1 METEQAWELLEKAGL
16 GNHFTEPGLA
26 SLLEYFDDGLNE
38 DEGESYEFDAVQV
51 CKDWKEYGTGCKYS
65 FEDLRQD
72 FKEVLSGERLTDE
85 DYIEKL
91 VERLDDTQTQWI
103 FPYNDNIILSTF
115 WG

>member
-38 DEGESYEFDAVQV
+38 DDGESYEFDAVQV

-72 FKEVLSGERLTDE
+72 FRGTLEDDTLSDE
-85 DYIEKL
+85 EYIEKL
-91 VERLDDTQTQWI
+91 VEKLEDTQTQWV
-103 FPYNDNIILSTF
+103 FPWNNNIILSTF

>member
-16 GNHFTEPGLA
+16 GNHFTEPGLT

-38 DEGESYEFDAVQV
+38 DDGESYEFDAVQV
-51 CKDWKEYGTGCKYS
+51 CKDWKEYGTGCKYTYA
-65 FEDLRQD
+65 DLRAD
-72 FKEVLSGERLTDE
+72 FKDVLSGERLTDE

>member
-1 METEQAWELLEKAGL
+1 METWEAWELLEKAGL
-16 GNHFTEPGLA
+16 ENHFTGAGLA

-38 DEGESYEFDAVQV
+38 DECYEFDAVQV

-72 FKEVLSGERLTDE
+72 FKDVLSGEGLTDG

-91 VERLDDTQTQWI
+91 VEKLEDTQTQWI
-103 FPYNDNIILSTF
+103 FPWNENIILSTI
-115 WG
+115 

>member
-1 METEQAWELLEKAGL
+1 METWEAWELLEKAGL
-16 GNHFTEPGLA
+16 ENHFTGAGLA

-38 DEGESYEFDAVQV
+38 DECYEFDAVQV

-72 FKEVLSGERLTDE
+72 FKDVLSGEGLTDG

-91 VERLDDTQTQWI
+91 VEKLEDTQTQWI
-103 FPYNDNIILSTF
+103 FPWNENIILSTF
-115 WG
+115 

>member
-26 SLLEYFDDGLNE
+26 NLLEYFDDGLNE
-38 DEGESYEFDAVQV
+38 DDGESYEFDAVQV

-72 FKEVLSGERLTDE
+72 FKDVLSGEGLTDG
-85 DYIEKL
+85 DYMEKL
-91 VERLDDTQTQWI
+91 VEKLEDSQTQWV
-103 FPYNDNIILSTF
+103 FTGNGNIILSTF

>member
-1 METEQAWELLEKAGL
+1 METWQAWELLEKAGL
-16 GNHFTEPGLA
+16 ENHFTGAGLA

-38 DEGESYEFDAVQV
+38 DEGESYEFDPVQV
-51 CKDWKEYGTGCKYS
+51 CKDWKEYGVGCGHS

-72 FKEVLSGERLTDE
+72 FRDTLEDDTLSDE

-91 VERLDDTQTQWI
+91 VEKLEDTQTQWV
-103 FPYNDNIILSTF
+103 FPGNGNIILSTF